1 MQDLVNNAPKLY
13 DSLGEESKQ
22 FLADLE
28 AILKAEGIDYVVNPR
43 LVRGLTITTSR
54 SLNG

>member
-43 LVRGLTITTSR
+43 LVRGLDYYTSR